1 MAAVPPAVA
10 ANPNGVGQ
18 VLQEIGLSPPNRAYL
33 LRAYDDDPVTF
44 AFQWSFG
51 LGYEA
56 LKNMDGQVFQEGGND
71 HTFTTVPTQRDA
83 IQGFALWLHTT
94 IAQGITPDIPNR
106 YLGPDVNASAATQRA
121 WIRRAREI
129 YQLMRRKT
137 DSHSRVEDNLVDIE
151 KGALRNVAQWEK
163 VKELIDHGLRHM
175 TSANEVGNLRYLTR
189 EDMTNLLPNAAVD
202 IYDPEYQGDF
212 DKMQYGTLSIHYP
225 SAGVTI
231 LETVPNWRDQRDR
244 VREDSGRLWELIS
257 KVTEGQPTYD
267 LVRKFRAARDGIGA
281 YRRLREEA
289 EGSTAS
295 TTKKATAYK
304 TIQTTMFT
312 GRSPRF
318 NFTAFVTK
326 QEGAFA
332 VLAEEGEPQAESKKV
347 NDLLTHITDPRLEN
361 AKDNIVGDDAKL
373 NNYHLAT
380 QYLGTCLANRLSSA
394 SPGSDRKVAMTESE
408 KKEEEEREA
417 KATEQKTPSG
427 VKWQDGRWLPKSEY
441 AKLHAWERAEHKK
454 VVANLPAHLKKG
466 NGRKRTKKRKG
477 SPNDDTKDD
486 KSSRKAGAV
495 STEKTGTQSDAK
507 AGTDG
512 TTEVPSTAPA
522 GDQFGR
528 ASHSKKK
535 KGVSFDEMAKKT
547 ETLSITP

>member
-1 MAAVPPAVA
+1 MAAAAPAASTVDT
-10 ANPNGVGQ
+10 
-18 VLQEIGLSPPNRAYL
+18 VLTDIGLSAENRVYF
-33 LRAYDDDPVTF
+33 LRAYDDDPTLF
-44 AFQWSFG
+44 AVQWEFG

-56 LKNMDGQVFQEGGND
+56 MKNMDGQAFAEGGQNYV
-71 HTFTTVPTQRDA
+71 FTTLPTQRDA
-83 IQGFALWLHTT
+83 IQGFALWVHTT
-94 IAQGITPDIPNR
+94 IAQGNTPDIANH
-106 YLGPDVNASAATQRA
+106 YLGPTVDMAAATQRA
-121 WIRRAREI
+121 FIRKAREI

-137 DSHSRVEDNLVDIE
+137 DSQSRVEDNLVDIE
-151 KGALRNVAQWEK
+151 KGALRTVAQWEK
-163 VKELIDHGLRHM
+163 VKDLIDHGLRHM
-175 TSANEVGNLRYLTR
+175 SSANEVGNLRYLTR
-189 EDMTNLLPNAAVD
+189 EDMSNLANGVTVD
-202 IYDPEYQGDF
+202 IYDPAYQGDF
-212 DKMQYGTLSIHYP
+212 DKMQFETLSIHYP
-225 SAGVTI
+225 TGGVTI
-231 LETVPNWRDQRDR
+231 PETRPLWRDQRDR
-244 VREDSGRLWELIS
+244 VRADSARLWEIIA
-257 KVTEGQPTYD
+257 KITEGQPTRD
-267 LVRKFRAARDGIGA
+267 LVRTFRAARDGIGA
-281 YRRLREEA
+281 FRRLREEA

-295 TTKKATAYK
+295 TTKKTTAYK
-304 TIQTTMFT
+304 TLQNTIFT

-361 AKDNIVGDDAKL
+361 AKDNIVGDNAKL

-380 QYLGTCLANRLSSA
+380 QYLGTCLANRASSA
-394 SPGSDRKVAMTESE
+394 SPGGDRKVASTESE
-408 KKEEEEREA
+408 KKDEEEREA

-441 AKLHAWERAEHKK
+441 EKLHAWERAEHKK
-454 VVANLPAHLKKG
+454 IVANLPAHLKKG
-466 NGRKRTKKRKG
+466 AGRKRTKKRKG
-477 SPNDDTKDD
+477 SPDGDGD
-486 KSSRKAGAV
+486 KGGKQQGRVAKKV

-512 TTEVPSTAPA
+512 TTEVPSTSAA